1 MITAITNGE
10 TIAGIPGTALAQAF
24 QPTSEGVSS
33 TPTLFFY
40 KVGDRRYGYPFWEDY
55 WDEMSETII
64 HKEIQTYESTF
75 QLSALASQNPVSP
88 GMTASDI
95 LNLAASILQSSV
107 TVQFLQANDLGIE
120 RITDVR
126 NSYFLDDRQQNEA
139 NPSFDFVIVHKQV
152 IQTTTPV
159 LQEVDIGLY
168 SI

>member
-1 MITAITNGE
+1 
-10 TIAGIPGTALAQAF
+10 
-24 QPTSEGVSS
+24 
-33 TPTLFFY
+33 
-40 KVGDRRYGYPFWEDY
+40 
-55 WDEMSETII
+55 MSETII